1 MTILIAQNQAICHSA
16 ISVSLLNE
24 GYRVITGKGFS
35 EAMQIVEDQHPDLII
50 TDLSASSLAFKLICA
65 IRQNQDTANT
75 PIMILSEAGQENL
88 VEKAFE
94 LGASD
99 YLSLPNKLNEL
110 SIRIH
115 LLAKYKAKTL
125 A

>member
-1 MTILIAQNQAICHSA
+1 MTILIAQNQAISHPA
-16 ISVSLLNE
+16 VSVSLLNE

-35 EAMQIVEDQHPDLII
+35 EAMQMVEDQHPDLII
-50 TDLSASSLAFKLICA
+50 TDLSTSSSAFKLICA
-65 IRQNQDTANT
+65 IRQKEDTANT
-75 PIMILSEAGQENL
+75 PIMVLSEAGQENL

-99 YLSLPNKLNEL
+99 YLSLPNKMNEL

-115 LLAKYKAKTL
+115 LLAKYKAKTH